1 MTRSPVL
8 KNPRAL
14 PRREEREV
22 SELRSHRHQLAGGR
36 TSLVTHS
43 PRHRG
48 AGAGLSHS
56 SCGPG
61 LVSRPHPPA
70 AHPSQTLHT
79 SAFGSSATQSL
90 KLNSTRFGEGPEK
103 GATMLQTSLFSS
115 IGVQALIALKPTSF
129 SAGTYFKAAVT
140 NSLSHF
146 TIGCGCAYATAVP
159 RFPVGYHYHTGRQ
172 FLSPCHQSPSVT
184 PEAPSKVLRTTTS
197 HQTVPQRR
205 LEQHHSPTF
214 MPRFT
219 RRSTSSAHASWAGS
233 LHRTGKTPR

>member
-1 MTRSPVL
+1 MSPTPLATEVQG
-8 KNPRAL
+8 RACPTAAAALGWYQDPILLL
-14 PRREEREV
+14 PTH
-22 SELRSHRHQLAGGR
+22 LR
-36 TSLVTHS
+36 
-43 PRHRG
+43 PF
-48 AGAGLSHS
+48 
-56 SCGPG
+56 
-61 LVSRPHPPA
+61 
-70 AHPSQTLHT
+70 T